1 MSTINWKTNLN
12 YNKKVFSLSKVR
24 QINKIKINVSEID
37 EKNLNVKIPT
47 KKSRESCT
55 HEFLDVKRLLKLKLK
70 RDAAKMRVQEF
81 LFFAL
86 LR

>member
-47 KKSRESCT
+47 KKNQG
-55 HEFLDVKRLLKLKLK
+55 
-70 RDAAKMRVQEF
+70 RVV
-81 LFFAL
+81 
-86 LR
+86 RTNS

>member
-47 KKSRESCT
+47 KKIKGELYARI
-55 HEFLDVKRLLKLKLK
+55 LRRQKIIK
-70 RDAAKMRVQEF
+70 AK
-81 LFFAL
+81 A
-86 LR
+86 